1 MPNKENP
8 SHSIRNGI
16 IATVVGGLIL
26 SLLLPSVRLFFT
38 SIFELLK
45 SIFNYLWNL
54 LTSVYEVKG
63 WFLLLLEILGAVVVI
78 QIVAKIL
85 ASREQG
91 VEDLYVED
99 NLFGAVW
106 RWSYLSHD
114 VSNLW
119 CFCPKCNIELVYEE
133 VNRRSQLIN
142 DPPRTNFI
150 CERCKEIR
158 ASLEGDQ
165 YQALGSVKREIR
177 RKIRNENGNQFVKQR
192 RERILDLISKGHLW

>member
-1 MPNKENP
+1 MPNKEKP

-45 SIFNYLWNL
+45 SIFTYLWNL

-78 QIVAKIL
+78 QIMAKVL
-85 ASREQG
+85 ASRELG

-106 RWSYLSHD
+106 RWSYLGHD
-114 VSNLW
+114 VSSLW

-150 CERCKEIR
+150 CERCKAIR

-177 RKIRNENGNQFVKQR
+177 RKIRNEEWKSICQTKKGK
-192 RERILDLISKGHLW
+192 DL